1 MKRSAA
7 AVARLGVGAVSG
19 LACVAIAGTGP
30 AQGAPQDCVVER
42 EIFSA
47 SATCPGDGV
56 ADGAEYVLRV
66 ECVGVYSSGPFPLY
80 AVGTYIQLSY
90 PFTPNGQRTTTG
102 CMNWGPG
109 LLGVVTNASV
119 ESYHR

>member
-1 MKRSAA
+1 MRRAAA
-7 AVARLGVGAVSG
+7 AVARLGVGAVTG
-19 LACVAIAGTGP
+19 LACVAITGTGP
-30 AQGAPQDCVVER
+30 VQAAPRDCVVER

-47 SATCPGDGV
+47 SATCPGGDV
-56 ADGAEYVLRV
+56 TEYVLRV
-66 ECVGVYSSGPFPLY
+66 ECVGIYSSGPFPLY
-80 AVGTYIQLSY
+80 AAGTYIQLGY

-119 ESYHR
+119 ETYHR